1 MREAELRVPATLE
14 AVAAAT
20 QQLRG
25 LLPGWLSGSEADAIE
40 LAIAEA
46 LTNVVQH
53 GYGGKPGQAIR
64 LRVREREG
72 AVEIDLWDQ
81 GRPIPRERLR
91 NADAS
96 TTFQFDPTDLAGLPE
111 GGMGLALIKSAF
123 HEVRYGSRDG
133 TNRLHLVR
141 RL

>member
-1 MREAELRVPATLE
+1 MQEAELRVPSTLE
-14 AVAAAT
+14 AVADAT

-25 LLPGWLSGSEADAIE
+25 LLPDWLSASEADAIE

-46 LTNVVQH
+46 LTNIVQH
-53 GYGGKPGQAIR
+53 GYGGQPGHDVR
-64 LRVREREG
+64 LRVRERDA

>member
-1 MREAELRVPATLE
+1 MQEAELRVPSTLE
-14 AVAAAT
+14 AVAQAT
-20 QQLRG
+20 QQLRA
-25 LLPGWLSGSEADAIE
+25 LLPDWLSGSEADAIE

-53 GYGGKPGQAIR
+53 GYAGQPGHEIR
-64 LRVREREG
+64 LRVRERDA

-91 NADAS
+91 NADAN